1 MINEVQV
8 SRVDLADARLVERS
22 DEIADGQAAFSI
34 EHFALTSNNITYAAH
49 GVDMRYWDFF
59 PAAAGWGVVPVW
71 GFARV
76 IASKVDGLAVGD
88 RFYGYWPMASGAV
101 LTPVKVSARGFVDGA
116 AHRAE
121 LAAVYNS
128 YVRADPGMGDDAAY
142 ALFRPLYVTSFLID
156 AMLAAGDDRL
166 LLSSASSKTALG
178 LAQAARARGAMVI
191 GLTSARNRAFTETTG
206 NYDLVAAYDEIEVLP
221 LGPTTTY
228 VDFSG
233 DGGLRAAIHARFD
246 ATLGA
251 SWVIGDTHWDV
262 PAKTARLTGPRPQF
276 FFAPTV
282 AAERMAEWGA
292 AGFEQRLAD
301 SWTAFVASTAPWLR
315 TVEGHGPAAAM
326 SAYARMVAGD
336 IDPAEGIVLSI

>member
-1 MINEVQV
+1 MITEIQV
-8 SRVDLADARLVERS
+8 RRGDLADTRVAERPDDIGEGQVAFTVE
-22 DEIADGQAAFSI
+22 Q
-34 EHFALTSNNITYAAH
+34 FALTANNITYAAH

-59 PAAAGWGVVPVW
+59 PAPEGWGIVPVW

-76 IASKVDGLAVGD
+76 TVSNVEGLVEGD
-88 RFYGYWPMASGAV
+88 RFYGYWPMASGVV
-101 LTPVKVSARGFVDGA
+101 LSPAKVSARGFTDGA
-116 AHRAE
+116 AHRDG

-128 YVRADPGMGDDAAY
+128 YVRADAGMGDEAAY

-156 AMLAAGDDRL
+156 AMLAGGDDRL

-178 LAQAARARGAMVI
+178 LAQAARARGAVVI
-191 GLTSARNRAFTETTG
+191 GLTSPRNRAFTESTG
-206 NYDLVAAYDEIEVLP
+206 NYDLVATYDEVEALP

-262 PAKTARLTGPRPQF
+262 PAKTARLTGPRPEF

-282 AAERMAEWGA
+282 AAERIAEWGA

-315 TVEGHGPAAAM
+315 IVEGQGVAAA
-326 SAYARMVAGD
+326 SAAYARMVAGD
-336 IDPAEGIVLSI
+336 ADPAEGILLSI

>member
-8 SRVDLADARLVERS
+8 SRADLADVRLVERS
-22 DEIADGQAAFSI
+22 DEIADGRAAFSI
-34 EHFALTSNNITYAAH
+34 ERFALTSNNITYAAH

-76 IASKVDGLAVGD
+76 IASKVNGLAVGD

-116 AHRAE
+116 AHRAG

-128 YVRADPGMGDDAAY
+128 YVRADAGMGDEAAY

-156 AMLAAGDDRL
+156 AMLAAGEDRL

-191 GLTSARNRAFTETTG
+191 GVTSARNRAFTETTG
-206 NYDLVAAYDEIEVLP
+206 NYDLVATYDEIEALP

-233 DGGLRAAIHARFD
+233 DGGLRSAIHARLD

-301 SWTAFVASTAPWLR
+301 SWTAFVASTATWLHI
-315 TVEGHGPAAAM
+315 VDGHGPAAAM

-336 IDPAEGIVLSI
+336 VDPAEGIVLSI